1 MNLMSS
7 PEQNKVNLMRFY
19 EEVVNQG
26 NLDAIDE
33 LVSPDFVH
41 HGETLF
47 PQILGNQPLKVGIGG
62 VRGAYPDGHTVVEDM
77 VAEGDTVV
85 CRLAWTGTHK
95 GAPFMGVQPNG
106 AHSSWHGI
114 STYRFNDEG
123 KIIERWANMDVMSQ
137 LQDMGLV
144 PTFELDGAGD

>member
-62 VRGAYPDGHTVVEDM
+62 VRAAYPDGHTVVEDM

-114 STYRFNDEG
+114 STYRFNDES

-144 PTFELDGAGD
+144 PKFELGGAGD

>member
-1 MNLMSS
+1 MNVMSS

-19 EEVVNQG
+19 EEVINQG
-26 NLDAIDE
+26 DLDAVDE
-33 LVSPDFVH
+33 LMSPDFVH

-47 PQILGNQPLKVGIGG
+47 PQIIGNQPIKMGVGG
-62 VRGAYPDGHTVVEDM
+62 VRAAYPDGHTVVEDM

-85 CRLAWTGTHK
+85 WRQSWSRTHK
-95 GAPFMGVQPNG
+95 GEPFMGVPANG

-144 PTFELDGAGD
+144 PKFELGGAGD

>member
-1 MNLMSS
+1 MSS

-62 VRGAYPDGHTVVEDM
+62 VRAAYPDGHTVVEDM

-114 STYRFNDEG
+114 STYRFNDES

-144 PTFELDGAGD
+144 PKFELGGAGD